1 MKLLTSLT
9 SPFGR
14 KARVVVI
21 ERGCEDVEIVPANSM
36 AADGPVS
43 GLNPLGK
50 VPVLVLDDGETLFD
64 SPVIC
69 EFLDQHAGSPTLLP
83 PEGMARIR
91 VLRDQAL
98 ADGLLDA
105 AVATVFET
113 RRPEAQQSPLW
124 LERWRD
130 AVTRSLDVMEAAAA
144 EKDEA
149 SESLDLGGVAWGCAL
164 GYLDFRLDALGWR
177 EGRPA
182 LTAWAERTLARESF
196 ATTAPEE

>member
-21 ERGCEDVEIVPANSM
+21 ERGCDDVEIVPANSM

-50 VPVLVLDDGETLFD
+50 VPVLVLEGGETLYD

-69 EFLDQHAGSPTLLP
+69 EFLDQHAGSPALLP
-83 PEGMARIR
+83 PEGMARVR
-91 VLRDQAL
+91 ALRDQAL

-130 AVTRSLDVMEAAAA
+130 AVARSLDVMEAAASG
-144 EKDEA
+144 KD
-149 SESLDLGGVAWGCAL
+149 ESLDLGGVAWGCAL

-196 ATTAPEE
+196 RATAPEE